1 MPAVA
6 RKNDS
11 VATGHTCTG
20 STTIVGHSSNVNANN
35 KGVSFKG
42 ASLAVHTI
50 LTPASPVPLCLPHV
64 SNVNAGLNSVKVN
77 GIAIARKTDSADLGS
92 ITGGSG
98 DVNAGGI

>member
-50 LTPASPVPLCLPHV
+50 LTPATPKPLCLPHG
-64 SNVNAGLNSVKVN
+64 SAINTGLSSVRVN
-77 GIAIARKTDSADLGS
+77 GIPIARAGDSADLGAVNL
-92 ITGGSG
+92 GSPN
-98 DVNAGGI
+98 VNAG